1 MSGEFHCHVTA
12 GKPKH
17 AASHA
22 MYILRL
28 GKYSGCDKF
37 EDLVH
42 GESGNMPKWAVH
54 DPIIFWE
61 CADEFERKNGTPY
74 SEIEFS
80 LPNELS
86 DEQCIELLR
95 DYVQREF
102 GTKHAYTFAF
112 HSKISELAGARHKH
126 AHVVYS
132 ERVIDEVERGPEQ
145 YFGRAAKQG
154 TDPAKGGCR
163 KLRASMSRTEKADS
177 VEQQRARC
185 CAVLNEYLERFGQDH
200 TYDHR
205 SFKRQG
211 RTDRIAQDRVKVGD
225 LKRMSKAER
234 EKLLRDRQAAVEL
247 ELASIELSQVEA
259 ELEALGIDIEA
270 SLADAN
276 SHAHAQDQAAAAAEA
291 GPVVPVH
298 TQGRAPAPG
307 RRRAAP
313 GAPAVPQ
320 APAVPGRPVPV
331 RVSGPGPVRLAAAA
345 APALVPGALR
355 MAADE
360 PLARELAVIE
370 RYGLSELTD
379 ESLDYVRDLMIARL
393 KAIQADRQAVVLQGG
408 TGAMAVFMAHQ
419 RDNQAEFEDLKG
431 RLQDVREVI
440 AQRLRGDVDD

>member
-1 MSGEFHCHVTA
+1 MAPAGGLPPAGLPAAWLRCSSAASLAWSCSMSGEFHCHVTA
-12 GKPKH
+12 GKSKH
-17 AASHA
+17 AAAHA

-37 EDLVH
+37 EDLVYS
-42 GESGNMPKWAVH
+42 ESGNMPKWAAH

-86 DEQCIELLR
+86 DEQCIELLQ
-95 DYVQREF
+95 DYVRREF

-112 HSKISELAGARHKH
+112 HSKISELAGVRHKH

-154 TDPAKGGCR
+154 ADPAKGGCR
-163 KLRASMSRTEKADS
+163 KLRASMSRTEKAAS

-211 RTDRIAQDRVKVGD
+211 RTDRIAQDRVSVGD
-225 LKRMSKAER
+225 LKRMPKAKR

-247 ELASIELSQVEA
+247 ELAAIELSQAEA
-259 ELEALGIDIEA
+259 ELDELGIDIEA
-270 SLADAN
+270 SLADAK
-276 SHAHAQDQAAAAAEA
+276 SKPSLVMR
-291 GPVVPVH
+291 GPMRPVVRQKPAAVAVVAPPEAIDE
-298 TQGRAPAPG
+298 TPAAVVTVAQRRAELMAEFRTLMTAGRDGAARRRDVMAEIKALYGLPEDAPAPVFVPEP
-307 RRRAAP
+307 AP
-313 GAPAVPQ
+313 EPQPPQVDGEGWDVP
-320 APAVPGRPVPV
+320 
-331 RVSGPGPVRLAAAA
+331 
-345 APALVPGALR
+345 
-355 MAADE
+355 
-360 PLARELAVIE
+360 
-370 RYGLSELTD
+370 
-379 ESLDYVRDLMIARL
+379 
-393 KAIQADRQAVVLQGG
+393 K
-408 TGAMAVFMAHQ
+408 
-419 RDNQAEFEDLKG
+419 
-431 RLQDVREVI
+431 
-440 AQRLRGDVDD
+440 

>member
-42 GESGNMPKWAVH
+42 DESGNMPKWAAH

-86 DEQCIELLR
+86 DEQCIELLQ
-95 DYVQREF
+95 DYVRREF

-112 HSKISELAGARHKH
+112 HSKISELSGVRHKH

-132 ERVIDEVERGPEQ
+132 ERVIDGVERGPEQ
-145 YFGRAAKQG
+145 YFGRAAKLG
-154 TDPAKGGCR
+154 SDPAKGGCR
-163 KLRASMSRTEKADS
+163 KLRANMNRTEKSAF
-177 VEQQRARC
+177 VEQQRERC
-185 CAVLNEYLERFGQDH
+185 CAVLNEYLERFNQDH

-211 RTDRIAQDRVKVGD
+211 RTDRIAQDRVSVGD
-225 LKRMSKAER
+225 LKRMPKEKR

-247 ELASIELSQVEA
+247 ELAAIELSQAEA
-259 ELEALGIDIEA
+259 ELDALGIDIDA
-270 SLADAN
+270 SLADAK
-276 SHAHAQDQAAAAAEA
+276 SKASGLMR
-291 GPVVPVH
+291 GPVSVRPVVRQQPDAVAVVAPPEAIDETPAAVVTVAQRRAELMAEYRTLMTAGIAGTAERRRDVVAEIKALH
-298 TQGRAPAPG
+298 GLSEDAPAPVFVF
-307 RRRAAP
+307 
-313 GAPAVPQ
+313 VPE
-320 APAVPGRPVPV
+320 PPPEDDLDDPDGDGDKWDVP
-331 RVSGPGPVRLAAAA
+331 
-345 APALVPGALR
+345 
-355 MAADE
+355 
-360 PLARELAVIE
+360 
-370 RYGLSELTD
+370 
-379 ESLDYVRDLMIARL
+379 
-393 KAIQADRQAVVLQGG
+393 K
-408 TGAMAVFMAHQ
+408 
-419 RDNQAEFEDLKG
+419 
-431 RLQDVREVI
+431 
-440 AQRLRGDVDD
+440 